1 MSNVDDMDNVK
12 AGIMDTV
19 FGGEDMDTTD
29 DTLDLD
35 DTNDHSDDLDNDDD
49 HGDDIDNDDHS
60 SGSDTDRELDAG
72 GEQDKSRDK
81 RAREKEKMAGQ
92 TRNDPKQ
99 TTEDVSLS
107 PQEIV
112 GKYDVDKA
120 GNVVINGQIIARSG
134 PERKIFEK
142 FRNTFEEVNRQQ
154 HQMVKHIQDVVAAGK
169 ELKQKYDTLRE
180 NRGYGE
186 RIGLD
191 DAETKQ
197 ALDIAALAKNDP
209 KAAAKKFLTL
219 MQLSGTTIDDIGTE
233 VPLDPATIAE
243 QAVQKYVAEQEA
255 KAKKEATTEPVE
267 SPEAKEAREW
277 LDRNP
282 KAVPFVQQ
290 LDQAKSRFP
299 HLSYDQC
306 WTLLQQGIDRAKKN
320 ADQQDR
326 QRAAPKDPGTSQK
339 TRTRRRQPPKST
351 IPDSAKS
358 FKQIGADLLRELN
371 SKE

>member
-1 MSNVDDMDNVK
+1 MSNVDDMADVK

-29 DTLDLD
+29 DTLDLEDTD
-35 DTNDHSDDLDNDDD
+35 DRSDDLDDGGD
-49 HGDDIDNDDHS
+49 HNDDIDDDLDTS
-60 SGSDTDRELDAG
+60 SGDTDRELDAR
-72 GEQDKSRDK
+72 GEQDKGRDK
-81 RAREKEKMAGQ
+81 RAREKEKMVGQ
-92 TRNDPKQ
+92 TRNDPKSA
-99 TTEDVSLS
+99 TEDVSLNA
-107 PQEIV
+107 QQII
-112 GKYDVDKA
+112 GKYDVDQA
-120 GNVVINGQIIARSG
+120 GNVVINGQVIARAG

-154 HQMVKHIQDVVAAGK
+154 HQMVKHIQDVVSAGK
-169 ELKQKYDTLRE
+169 ELKKRYDDLRE

-255 KAKKEATTEPVE
+255 KAKKDTATEPVE
-267 SPEAKEAREW
+267 TPEVKEAREW
-277 LDRNP
+277 LERNP
-282 KAVPFVQQ
+282 NARPFVQQ
-290 LDQAKSRFP
+290 LDQAKTKFP

-306 WTLLQQGIDRAKKN
+306 WTLLQQGIDRAKKR
-320 ADQQDR
+320 AEQQDPK
-326 QRAAPKDPGTSQK
+326 RAAPKDPGTSQK